1 MRRERFCDEKV
12 YYYFRQHYY
21 SAKQKH
27 PWVHCCENEIV
38 AEQNSKVFRSV
49 QAVLEKFENAVFL
62 GIPFTLIVTK
72 TKLFTGEIWQRW
84 LSVDVNIVKKTFS
97 KTTTWQL
104 SCDFLDRGFLKHN
117 FKLPPGKSFD
127 SISEWYLRF
136 QIHPR
141 PKSVQGCTNPVQIEF
156 GNAGRILIG
165 YSCCI
170 SSQACLDTSEYF
182 VFAAWTNCHQLQFMA
197 WSFKLHILLVF

>member
-117 FKLPPGKSFD
+117 FKMTYDCCFFKFLREKVL
-127 SISEWYLRF
+127 IRF
-136 QIHPR
+136 Q
-141 PKSVQGCTNPVQIEF
+141 S
-156 GNAGRILIG
+156 
-165 YSCCI
+165 
-170 SSQACLDTSEYF
+170 DTS
-182 VFAAWTNCHQLQFMA
+182 VFKFIRDPRAFKDAQIQFKSNSETQAAFW
-197 WSFKLHILLVF
+197 